1 MKCEPLFDLRLL
13 WDQAINLM
21 ISQNSQSACPK
32 YSFLVFC
39 HSSRWVSFKPV
50 QNSIELAKWWQQT
63 KMLLKL
69 SYFRNNK
76 KMNVERGITWNWASS
91 GSPARISS
99 VTKWTPRCWGRR
111 CNWKMDEGEM
121 MEKLKRT
128 IYHLPLQPS
137 VRPDGQT
144 RATGIWREQ
153 RGLQERRGSAFFS
166 LWQKKKFFE
175 GKANI
180 RRISRLCQTFYRTAC
195 LSEGRRH
202 GSGSVSRGGSRL
214 RWGRTGGFCALCVPV
229 WCRRVVAV
237 PVDQNYIGW
246 FEKR

>member
-111 CNWKMDEGEM
+111 CNWKMVKTVKWKSWNEQFITFRFSQALGPM
-121 MEKLKRT
+121 
-128 IYHLPLQPS
+128 
-137 VRPDGQT
+137 VRPEPLGSDESSDACKKGGAQHSSACGKK
-144 RATGIWREQ
+144 RSSLRE
-153 RGLQERRGSAFFS
+153 RP
-166 LWQKKKFFE
+166 
-175 GKANI
+175 
-180 RRISRLCQTFYRTAC
+180 IS
-195 LSEGRRH
+195 E
-202 GSGSVSRGGSRL
+202 
-214 RWGRTGGFCALCVPV
+214 
-229 WCRRVVAV
+229 
-237 PVDQNYIGW
+237 
-246 FEKR
+246 E

>member
-137 VRPDGQT
+137 VGPDGQT
-144 RATGIWREQ
+144 RAARVWREQ
-153 RGLQERRGSAFFS
+153 RGLKGGAEHS
-166 LWQKKKFFE
+166 LAWQKRRKFFE
-175 GKANI
+175 VKANI
-180 RRISRLCQTFYRTAC
+180 RRIRGDCVKLFTGLPAC
-195 LSEGRRH
+195 LRAADTDLDLCAEGDRDWVGAEQEVFAR
-202 GSGSVSRGGSRL
+202 S
-214 RWGRTGGFCALCVPV
+214 A
-229 WCRRVVAV
+229 CRFDVEEWWPSLLIR
-237 PVDQNYIGW
+237 IT
-246 FEKR
+246 

>member
-1 MKCEPLFDLRLL
+1 MKWEPLFDLRLL

-111 CNWKMDEGEM
+111 CNWKMVKTMKWKSWNGQFITFRFSQALGPMVRPEPLGSDESSDACKEGGAQHSSARGKKWSSLRERPIS
-121 MEKLKRT
+121 EEYADCVKLFTGLPACLRAADTDLDLWAEGDRDCVGAEHEVFARSACRFDVEEWWPSLLKR
-128 IYHLPLQPS
+128 I
-137 VRPDGQT
+137 
-144 RATGIWREQ
+144 I
-153 RGLQERRGSAFFS
+153 
-166 LWQKKKFFE
+166 
-175 GKANI
+175 
-180 RRISRLCQTFYRTAC
+180 
-195 LSEGRRH
+195 
-202 GSGSVSRGGSRL
+202 
-214 RWGRTGGFCALCVPV
+214 
-229 WCRRVVAV
+229 
-237 PVDQNYIGW
+237 
-246 FEKR
+246 